1 MAQPHVD
8 RADDVPPRRVSVI
21 SARARQLGAEGMVDG
36 TLQSVLEQPDVLDP
50 EVRAQFIEIA
60 AARYD
65 YPEAARA
72 YADAAASL
80 FWYLARNL
88 DRDLARG

>member
-1 MAQPHVD
+1 M
-8 RADDVPPRRVSVI
+8 
-21 SARARQLGAEGMVDG
+21 
-36 TLQSVLEQPDVLDP
+36 
-50 EVRAQFIEIA
+50 RAQFIEIA

-72 YADAAASL
+72 YADAAASM

-88 DRDLARG
+88 DRDLAQALTHTAGS